1 MITLEEVLKAY
12 EYAESHPHRYLRGTT
27 NWCAAVAWYLN
38 KSVEDEIK
46 TLKQEWAD
54 EVAEHRITQV
64 NRDRWRSNYHAAMQ
78 SGIKTH
84 DGQKLLVQHI
94 LDTDSGL
101 SENSRKILE
110 ELIK

>member
-1 MITLEEVLKAY
+1 MKTDYPLANIPHQDAGFRVVGFKIQEGDELYGTHGLSEPVTNFRAILEA
-12 EYAESHPHRYLRGTT
+12 
-27 NWCAAVAWYLN
+27 
-38 KSVEDEIK
+38 
-46 TLKQEWAD
+46 
-54 EVAEHRITQV
+54 
-64 NRDRWRSNYHAAMQ
+64 
-78 SGIKTH
+78 GIKNH

>member
-1 MITLEEVLKAY
+1 MKETPEQEGARLKREGVGLSNLVLY
-12 EYAESHPHRYLRGTT
+12 CSDENLPSYFPQEGDNHNRLLNGWLAESNFNT
-27 NWCAAVAWYLN
+27 
-38 KSVEDEIK
+38 
-46 TLKQEWAD
+46 
-54 EVAEHRITQV
+54 EVR
-64 NRDRWRSNYHAAMQ
+64 
-78 SGIKTH
+78 GIKTY